1 MSYNHRGREP
11 RPHRLE
17 VRLSAAELESV
28 NECCRRV
35 DRSASSVVRHALE
48 LYIQATLEGHDAPT
62 SSNTDTQS
70 ASGNL

>member
-17 VRLSAAELESV
+17 VRLSDSELEGV

-48 LYIQATLEGHDAPT
+48 LYIQATLGGHDAPT
-62 SSNTDTQS
+62 SSNADTQG
-70 ASGNL
+70 APRDL